1 MTNVC
6 VYIHT
11 IGNVIK
17 CEGLARSYIHP
28 NTPTNLLPRNLL
40 FTIVNHLKSFACE
53 WYHVS
58 KKRNGRII
66 LNKIVYDKKVCIRC
80 NNMIVLV
87 RDGSMKRITYYCPVC
102 QPYRTSFPTT
112 STPTPLPTPIPAL
125 LRGNMVD
132 TELTST
138 NNTYEAGHNDE
149 KS

>member
-1 MTNVC
+1 M
-6 VYIHT
+6 HMQS
-11 IGNVIK
+11 IGNIIK